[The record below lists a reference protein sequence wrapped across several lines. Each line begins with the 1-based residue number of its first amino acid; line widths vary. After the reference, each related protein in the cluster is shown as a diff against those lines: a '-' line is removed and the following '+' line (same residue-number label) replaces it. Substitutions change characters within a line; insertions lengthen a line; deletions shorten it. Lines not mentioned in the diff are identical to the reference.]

1 MCIEIFRYAGQAEFC
16 RVNLPRPTRRAPGNV
31 PYLIDNLWEWMRPER
46 MPNRRHAVFASPTA
60 NLAMEGAGAPA
71 GNETNVGIVE
81 FVGVANVAQVSVS
94 DARMHPDVRTLR
106 NVVLGYL
113 GNDWLSGPI
122 ADKERVGRI
131 FIPLL
136 ASSEVRDVLGDYPE
150 LGQQLRAASTFW
162 NDVRP
167 LPTNAAALPYPN
179 GEIFFEAPE
188 GYRLRQA
195 GAQ

>member
-106 NVVLGYL
+106 NVVLGYFL
-113 GNDWLSGPI
+113 FRELRAQGLDSLY
-122 ADKERVGRI
+122 AVAYGRALLYG
-131 FIPLL
+131 LL
-136 ASSEVRDVLGDYPE
+136 ACSGDNRSVS
-150 LGQQLRAASTFW
+150 GR
-162 NDVRP
+162 V
-167 LPTNAAALPYPN
+167 
-179 GEIFFEAPE
+179 
-188 GYRLRQA
+188 
-195 GAQ
+195 